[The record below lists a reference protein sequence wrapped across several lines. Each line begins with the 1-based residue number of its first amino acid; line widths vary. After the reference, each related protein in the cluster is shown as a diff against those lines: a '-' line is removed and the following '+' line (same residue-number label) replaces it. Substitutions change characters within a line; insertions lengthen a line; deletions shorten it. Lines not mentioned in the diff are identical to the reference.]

1 MGQKD
6 LTQNDYLNDKVRFA
20 DMCNGI
26 LFQGKDI
33 IRPEELQEL
42 GEDIVYLEE
51 KRRRKV
57 IPDKVRLWRGL
68 YLAVISVEN
77 QTKVDYRM
85 VFRMMKEEAVSYE
98 RQWNERERELRRRG
112 ALGKKTRLCWY
123 GKNEKF
129 TPVIPI
135 VIYYGTDKKW
145 DGATC
150 LYDMLNMDLSLAPFV
165 MDYKLNL
172 FDYHECKDF
181 SIFTTENRELFEVL
195 SCARSKKKMKAL
207 VCDNAERYE
216 ELTYDA
222 AKTIYDIAGIDVT
235 LMKEIRDDEREVAN
249 MCKAWDDHKKDG
261 IKEGIK
267 EGIKVFIKDKIED
280 GVSEEKIID
289 KVMRGFALSEKTA
302 KKYYKMY
309 S

>member
-1 MGQKD
+1 MGQRD
-6 LTQNDYLNDKVRFA
+6 LAQNDYLNDKTRFA

-26 LFQGKDI
+26 LFQGQDI
-33 IRPEELQEL
+33 IRPEELWEA
-42 GEDIVYLEE
+42 GEDIVYLEGK
-51 KRRRKV
+51 KRRKI
-57 IPDKVRLWRGL
+57 IPDKVRLWHGF

-85 VFRMMKEEAVSYE
+85 VFRMMKGEAVCYE
-98 RQWNERERELRRRG
+98 RQWNERESELQRLG
-112 ALGKKTRLCWY
+112 VLGKKTRLCWY

-135 VIYYGTDKKW
+135 VIYYGTDKTW

-150 LYDMLNMDLSLAPFV
+150 LYDMLDMDASLAPFV
-165 MDYKLNL
+165 MNYKLNL

-181 SIFTTENRELFEVL
+181 SIFATENRELFELL
-195 SCARSKKKMKAL
+195 SCARSEKKVEKMIRE
-207 VCDNAERYE
+207 NAERYK

-222 AKTIYDIAGIDVT
+222 AQTICDIAGIDVT
-235 LMKEIRDDEREVAN
+235 LMKEISEDGREVAN
-249 MCKAWDDHKKDG
+249 MCKAWDDHKKAG

-289 KVMRGFALSEKTA
+289 KVMRGFALSEKNA
-302 KKYYKMY
+302 KKYYKMF